1 MSQALPEISREQLS
15 RTLREARER
24 KGWTL
29 EQLARELWTRGFPV
43 SQNNLW
49 RLENKPPRRVD
60 TELLLW
66 LEKVLNVELLDG
78 RDQTQ
83 VLIEDV
89 IAIMDSFMAGTV
101 PPTPES
107 EGLRRIHRCLVRP
120 PQRDTGRMRLSSAMT
135 APLSGTAGASFLFS
149 PNPVPLANIPWK

>member
-1 MSQALPEISREQLS
+1 MSQTLPEISREQLS

-29 EQLARELWTRGFPV
+29 EQLARELWARRFNV
-43 SQNNLW
+43 SQNKLW

-78 RDQTQ
+78 HDQTQ

-89 IAIMDSFMAGTV
+89 IAIRDLGCEAAIAGSALLAGRFTLAEARV
-101 PPTPES
+101 
-107 EGLRRIHRCLVRP
+107 RLVGP
-120 PQRDTGRMRLSSAMT
+120 G
-135 APLSGTAGASFLFS
+135 
-149 PNPVPLANIPWK
+149 

>member
-1 MSQALPEISREQLS
+1 MSRSLPEISRQQLS
-15 RTLREARER
+15 QSLREARER

-29 EQLARELWTRGFPV
+29 EQLARELWVRGSHV
-43 SQNNLW
+43 SQNKLW

-78 RDQTQ
+78 HDQAQ

-89 IAIMDSFMAGTV
+89 IAMMDSFVAGTE
-101 PPTPES
+101 PPAPEG
-107 EGLRRIHRCLVRP
+107 EGLRRIHRCLVRLVNRYSGT
-120 PQRDTGRMRLSSAMT
+120 QDASSSSAT
-135 APLSGTAGASFLFS
+135 
-149 PNPVPLANIPWK
+149 